1 MHGNLAGS
9 ATVVVAQGVIDTYS
23 QVSKGP
29 WRGLLSRTGET
40 GMTLH
45 KAPSVPDVSLLA
57 HVKTL
62 SGRRIEEAR
71 RRERITQEEFARA
84 VGVGVRWLRE
94 IEGGN
99 PSSRLEDHLQCAHH
113 LKLSTGHILLPLL
126 FMGYDMT
133 FPFQLTEAIAAFH
146 ARVHTLELVENDQ
159 HRN

>member
-1 MHGNLAGS
+1 
-9 ATVVVAQGVIDTYS
+9 
-23 QVSKGP
+23 
-29 WRGLLSRTGET
+29 
-40 GMTLH
+40 MTLH

-133 FPFQLTEAIAAFH
+133 FPFQLAHGDLRELERRCIDLIAEQNIAQLTRQLTPRWWTNGPGR
-146 ARVHTLELVENDQ
+146 AG
-159 HRN
+159 